1 MWYSGPW
8 EIFLCWFAAQVC
20 PWGIRQAIN
29 WATREYGAPDIY
41 ITENGFRWPLN
52 ACPGG
57 KTVVVYWRHS
67 VLVGGWVGGWTKT
80 RDCLSHVL
88 LQRPPWEHWWS
99 SEDLLLQA
107 LSQPGKFSSW
117 NHFFFTIDNINQ
129 YIFWE
134 HYLNYTLKTQGLYFK
149 SRCWRQSKWTGSL
162 WRATTPGASLTT
174 LSEWEKRNILH
185 DCDVKARVSA

>member
-41 ITENGFRWPLN
+41 ITENGFRWPLS

-57 KTVVVYWRHS
+57 ETVVVYWRHS
-67 VLVGGWVGGWTKT
+67 VLVGGWVDKNSWLPFTCFVAATALGTLMIFRGFTTTSIIST
-80 RDCLSHVL
+80 RKVFFLKL
-88 LQRPPWEHWWS
+88 F
-99 SEDLLLQA
+99 
-107 LSQPGKFSSW
+107 FSSLSITLTSI
-117 NHFFFTIDNINQ
+117 FFLRASF
-129 YIFWE
+129 E
-134 HYLNYTLKTQGLYFK
+134 LYFEDTRLISQK
-149 SRCWRQSKWTGSL
+149 QVLKAIKVDGISVKGYYAWSL
-162 WRATTPGASLTT
+162 LDNF
-174 LSEWEKRNILH
+174 EWVRKKKYFD

>member
-1 MWYSGPW
+1 MWYSGSW
-8 EIFLCWFAAQVC
+8 EIFLCWIAEQVC

-41 ITENGFRWPLN
+41 ITENGFRWPLS
-52 ACPGG
+52 ACHQG

-67 VLVGGWVGGWTKT
+67 VLVGGWVGGQKLVIAFHMFCCSD
-80 RDCLSHVL
+80 RLGNIDD
-88 LQRPPWEHWWS
+88 LQRIYYYKHYLNQESFLPEVI
-99 SEDLLLQA
+99 
-107 LSQPGKFSSW
+107 
-117 NHFFFTIDNINQ
+117 FFFTIDNINQ

-134 HYLNYTLKTQGLYFK
+134 HHLHYTLKTQGSYFK

-174 LSEWEKRNILH
+174 LSEWEKNKIFWRW
-185 DCDVKARVSA
+185 

>member
-1 MWYSGPW
+1 MWYWGPW

-57 KTVVVYWRHS
+57 KTVVVYWQHS
-67 VLVGGWVGGWTKT
+67 VLVGGWVGGWVDKNSWLPFTCFVAATVLGTLMIFRGFTTTSIIST
-80 RDCLSHVL
+80 RKV
-88 LQRPPWEHWWS
+88 
-99 SEDLLLQA
+99 
-107 LSQPGKFSSW
+107 
-117 NHFFFTIDNINQ
+117 FFLKSFFLHYIDNINQ

-162 WRATTPGASLTT
+162 
-174 LSEWEKRNILH
+174 
-185 DCDVKARVSA
+185 